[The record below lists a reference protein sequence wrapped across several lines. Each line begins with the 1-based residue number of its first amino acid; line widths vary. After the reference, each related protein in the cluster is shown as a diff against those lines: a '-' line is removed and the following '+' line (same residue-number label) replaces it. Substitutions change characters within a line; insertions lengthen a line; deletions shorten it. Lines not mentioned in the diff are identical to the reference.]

1 MSAIKKVVKGIVNF
15 TKKVEKAGHRF
26 VKKYWKQILIAAAIV
41 FTAGIATVGVAGFS
55 SAMAAGGGG
64 FAGFMSAA
72 GSTMVAGTAA
82 IGGSVGIG
90 SGVTASTAGGAF
102 AAAPVMSGVA
112 AGSGLTLGTGAAAQG
127 LGLAASTYAPAAT
140 AASAGATSIGTS
152 GLTAGATGATSGGY
166 GAGGYLTAANPAPGL
181 MGTAGSTGGA
191 TAAGAAGTAATTG
204 ITSNAA
210 SVATQEAAKKGVL
223 STVLNSRLSGPLLSA
238 GVQGISGY
246 MQGKQQQQ
254 MMEDTRPLSFWG
266 AGARGQGGGAVNSP
280 FSSGDSLTHFDG
292 QSNGQQNIGAY
303 VRDPRAGLPNGN
315 QWMNNLPNGNQGLM
329 ALGWDVNTGQPY
341 DPNEDPNNP
350 TRYN

>member
-1 MSAIKKVVKGIVNF
+1 VSAIKKVVKGIVNF
-15 TKKVEKAGHRF
+15 TKKVEKAGHKF
-26 VKKYWKQILIAAAIV
+26 VKRYWKQILIAAAIV

-181 MGTAGSTGGA
+181 MGTAGSAGG
-191 TAAGAAGTAATTG
+191 TTGAAGTAATTG

-223 STVLNSRLSGPLLSA
+223 STVLNSRAAGPLLSA

-266 AGARGQGGGAVNSP
+266 AGARGQGGGSVNSP
-280 FSSGDSLTHFDG
+280 FSNGESLTHFDG
-292 QSNGQQNIGAY
+292 QPNGQQTIGNY
-303 VRDPRAGLPNGN
+303 VRDPRANLPNGN

-341 DPNEDPNNP
+341 DPNNDPNNP
-350 TRYN
+350 PRYN